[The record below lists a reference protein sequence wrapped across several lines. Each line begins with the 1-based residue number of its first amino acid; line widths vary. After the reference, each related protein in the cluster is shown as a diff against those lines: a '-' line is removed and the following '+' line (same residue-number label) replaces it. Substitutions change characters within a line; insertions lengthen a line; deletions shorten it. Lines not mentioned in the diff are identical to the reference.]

1 MGKKRN
7 ICLKSIRRNRH
18 ETIANIQL
26 FYVRVDYPSIV
37 DLQQK
42 RILRI
47 ASFIESW
54 FKKSA
59 RVFPWREESTPWGR
73 LVSEFMAQQTQIERV
88 AQRWPL
94 MMRRFPTPDKMAQS
108 DEQEVLSLWQG
119 LGYYRRARYLKR
131 ASEVIVKDFGGRVP
145 SDAELLLKL
154 PGVGRYTAGAV
165 ASLAFDKRVPI
176 VDGNVHRVL
185 CRLENKSD
193 TPAPC
198 SWSWDFATQL
208 VQGCTKP
215 NILNEGLMELG
226 ATICTPRNPSCDS
239 CPLSGDCKAFSAKTQ
254 STVPPP
260 RSTPKRKRLH
270 HYAVVLTCK
279 GKIAFEKRND
289 QGLWAGMWQVPT
301 FESTK
306 KVKKIQVAKEL
317 QINGELSYSGTFEH
331 TLTHRIIAFSVFRC
345 EVGEVDRYTWYES
358 QALERIP
365 LATAQR
371 KVLAV
376 HCSA

>member
-1 MGKKRN
+1 MP
-7 ICLKSIRRNRH
+7 IRVYDEIGVKLLRIFNFFTS
-18 ETIANIQL
+18 E
-26 FYVRVDYPSIV
+26 VDYPSIV
-37 DLQQK
+37 DSQPN
-42 RILRI
+42 RIFKI

-59 RVFPWREESTPWGR
+59 RVFPWREKSTPWGR

-119 LGYYRRARYLKR
+119 LGYYRRAKHLKR
-131 ASEVIVKDFGGRVP
+131 TSEVIKKDFGGRVP
-145 SDAELLLKL
+145 SDVELLLKL

-165 ASLAFDKRVPI
+165 ASIAYDKRVPI

-193 TPAPC
+193 MPAPC
-198 SWSWDFATQL
+198 SWSWDLATQL
-208 VQGCTKP
+208 VQGCTQP
-215 NILNEGLMELG
+215 SILNEGLMELG
-226 ATICTPRNPSCDS
+226 ATVCTPRNPSCGS
-239 CPLSGDCKAFSAKTQ
+239 CPLSENCKAFSAKTQ

-260 RSTPKRKRLH
+260 RSAPKRKRLH

-317 QINGELSYSGTFEH
+317 QINGELSYTGTFEH

-345 EVGEVDRYTWYES
+345 EVGEVDRYTWHES
-358 QALERIP
+358 EALERIP